1 MIVLVR
7 KMPGPARTTAVAM
20 AAASAAPSASLVSFV
35 SGDGVRIHSEPNAS
49 STVLGLAYSGDNR
62 AELAGSSNTYADG
75 TDARTGQL
83 HRLVLSARLLRVRGG
98 GGTKA
103 TLT

>member
-1 MIVLVR
+1 
-7 KMPGPARTTAVAM
+7 MPGRTRMTAVAM
-20 AAASAAPSASLVSFV
+20 AAASAAPSASLVSFA
-35 SGDGVRIHSEPNAS
+35 SGVGVRIHSEPNAS
-49 STVLGLAYSGDNR
+49 STVLGLVYSGDNWV
-62 AELAGSSNTYADG
+62 ELAGSSNTYAHG
-75 TDARTGQL
+75 TGARTGQL

>member
-1 MIVLVR
+1 MIVPVR
-7 KMPGPARTTAVAM
+7 KMPGRTRTTAVAM

-35 SGDGVRIHSEPNAS
+35 SGDDVRIHFEPNAS
-49 STVLGLAYSGDNR
+49 STALGLAYCGGNW
-62 AELAGSSNTYADG
+62 AELADSSNTYAHG
-75 TDARTGQL
+75 TDARTVQL
-83 HRLVLSARLLRVRGG
+83 HRLILCARLLRVRGG